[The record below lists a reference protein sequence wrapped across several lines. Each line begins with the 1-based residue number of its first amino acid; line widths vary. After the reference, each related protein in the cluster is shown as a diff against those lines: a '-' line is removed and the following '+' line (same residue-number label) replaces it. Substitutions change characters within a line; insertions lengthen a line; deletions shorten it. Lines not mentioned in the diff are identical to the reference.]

1 MLGCTLKALILLC
14 AALNFD
20 YANSSTKAD
29 KGPGHS
35 SARVVVVDVDFVK
48 QNSKL
53 ANKVAAD
60 WNDLLKKYQKIINGV
75 EEKLKEEKDK
85 ISNIQNAEDYTKQVS
100 QFEEKYNK
108 FKHFVQNVRA
118 SLSDSL
124 KKADDDWNKIVS
136 DVIKKIA
143 VKNGYDIVVTKD
155 NTAFVEKRFDIT
167 EEVTNTIN
175 RGEFNI
181 ELKELSDVGS
191 QVF

>member
-14 AALNFD
+14 AVLNFD

>member
-1 MLGCTLKALILLC
+1 MLGCTLRALILLC
-14 AALNFD
+14 AVLNLHHS
-20 YANSSTKAD
+20 NVVD
-29 KGPGHS
+29 KKPIHGP
-35 SARVVVVDVDFVK
+35 AKVVVVDVDFVK

-124 KKADDDWNKIVS
+124 KKADDDWNRIVS
-136 DVIKKIA
+136 EVIQEIA
-143 VKNGYDIVVTKD
+143 VKHGYDIVVTKD

-175 RGEFNI
+175 RGKFSI